1 MASSDPNFL
10 ELPVEYRTNVTNID
24 QYYYP
29 NVLQASEYTGQVHIS
44 GNGKYIVAHNMHVG
58 TPYSEDTN
66 SSGNDYQPGPW
77 ITLYKLENNTTSWI
91 AGLENFGN
99 NTFLTTQM
107 PHIAD
112 HTIAMS
118 HDGMKIII
126 TRGGITSQYGIID
139 GQSNGNYG
147 ALVTLENTT
156 QTSGITSS
164 LSVSN
169 ITATNLNVT
178 NDISCNNLLANGKI
192 KFFQNNEQIASA
204 ADSNGVLTRLDNLDN
219 NVITIPTTDS
229 DGNALTAN
237 TTYEMTTGPAGSI
250 NNISFVKKQPEYVFC
265 ASKNGNQTVNQNE
278 STLTGFRVY
287 AQKNTGFSVNDAVLP
302 SPNGEWTCPADGLY
316 RIDFEVTFYSSA
328 DHLHRTTLYIFV
340 NNTAV
345 RAASTDVIGQS
356 GDDFRELASNC
367 STIRDLS
374 VNDTVNFRVVANSH
388 GGQSTSVL
396 HGIYTDVK
404 IVRLG

>member
-1 MASSDPNFL
+1 MINNIGKIHGSSINGRSSIKIDSS
-10 ELPVEYRTNVTNID
+10 NVDI
-24 QYYYP
+24 
-29 NVLQASEYTGQVHIS
+29 TGNLITK
-44 GNGKYIVAHNMHVG
+44 GKLTFTKPDEEIV
-58 TPYSEDTN
+58 SL
-66 SSGNDYQPGPW
+66 SS
-77 ITLYKLENNTTSWI
+77 
-91 AGLENFGN
+91 
-99 NTFLTTQM
+99 
-107 PHIAD
+107 
-112 HTIAMS
+112 
-118 HDGMKIII
+118 
-126 TRGGITSQYGIID
+126 
-139 GQSNGNYG
+139 SNG
-147 ALVTLENTT
+147 
-156 QTSGITSS
+156 I
-164 LSVSN
+164 
-169 ITATNLNVT
+169 LNR
-178 NDISCNNLLANGKI
+178 
-192 KFFQNNEQIASA
+192 F
-204 ADSNGVLTRLDNLDN
+204 N
-219 NVITIPTTDS
+219 NVVNIPATDS
-229 DGNALTAN
+229 DGNDLSAN
-237 TTYEMTTGPAGSI
+237 TTYEITTGPPGSI